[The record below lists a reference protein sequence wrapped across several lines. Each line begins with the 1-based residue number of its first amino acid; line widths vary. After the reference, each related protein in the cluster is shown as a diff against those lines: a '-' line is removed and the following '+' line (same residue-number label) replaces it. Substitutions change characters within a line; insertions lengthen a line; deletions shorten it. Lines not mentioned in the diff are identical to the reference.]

1 MLRLSVRAFFG
12 INSAIST
19 QTQRLPLSV
28 VNFALSSGAGRAG
41 SRVSA
46 TEFGTL
52 MVDPSLTS
60 RYQQLFFDNT
70 ASAKTCLEHLLSWIL
85 GY

>member
-1 MLRLSVRAFFG
+1 MLGLSVRAFFG
-12 INSAIST
+12 IKSAIST
-19 QTQRLPLSV
+19 RTQRLPLSV

-46 TEFGTL
+46 TEYGTL
-52 MVDPSLTS
+52 MVDQSFTL
-60 RYQQLFFDNT
+60 RYQQLFFDNS
-70 ASAKTCLEHLLSWIL
+70 AFAKTCLEHLLLWIL